1 MLLRK
6 IMQGFQD
13 QYRECGLRSVGKL
26 RQGRVEEASRLAHS
40 LKGVAATLEASD
52 LSAAAAEVEQALR
65 KGRMGGLSVLIQ
77 TLDKAVDPAIVAAS
91 FLEGRQIR

>member
-1 MLLRK
+1 
-6 IMQGFQD
+6 MQGFQD